1 MKYIHTIVF
10 IFLASAPL
18 LAQDYRIDLNLRAST
33 LATFDLQ
40 DKEFQS
46 LGYDRYWVTPDIGA
60 SMEALFFIKDFVGV
74 GAFYTQ
80 SIIEGEYEHE
90 IYSAYDYYYGELSK
104 YKVSMYGLA
113 AQITTSRKKTFR
125 IYAVGRVGNY
135 QMVEKFDGFTIGSKG
150 MAYSAGFGVMLK
162 ISRRISFNIF
172 EANYTWL
179 PKEFSLENDIA
190 LSGGQVQSGL
200 SVKLFRKK

>member
-33 LATFDLQ
+33 LATFDIG
-40 DKEFQS
+40 DEAFQS
-46 LGYDRYWVTPDIGA
+46 LNYDRYWVTPDIGA
-60 SMEALFFIKDFVGV
+60 SVEALFFLKDFVGV

-80 SIIEGEYEHE
+80 SIMEGEYEHE
-90 IYSAYDYYYGELSK
+90 MYSGYNYYDEISK

-113 AQITTSRKKTFR
+113 AQVTTSRKKTFR
-125 IYAVGRVGNY
+125 IYAVGRIGNY
-135 QMVEKFDGFTIGSKG
+135 QMAEKFDGFTIGSKG
-150 MAYSAGFGVMLK
+150 MAYSGGFGIMLK
-162 ISRRISFNIF
+162 LSRRVSYNIF

-179 PKEFSLENDIA
+179 PKEFSLENDVA
-190 LSGGQVQSGL
+190 LSGGQVQSGF
-200 SVKLFRKK
+200 SVKLYRKK

>member
-1 MKYIHTIVF
+1 MKYIHSILFTL
-10 IFLASAPL
+10 LASAPL

-33 LATFDLQ
+33 LATFDMG
-40 DKEFQS
+40 DEEFQS
-46 LGYDRYWVTPDIGA
+46 LGYDRYWVTPDIAG
-60 SMEALFFIKDFVGV
+60 SVEALVFIKDFVGV

-80 SIIEGEYEHE
+80 SIMEGEYTHE
-90 IYSAYDYYYGELSK
+90 LYESFNYYNDNSK
-104 YKVSMYGLA
+104 YKVSMYGLT

-135 QMVEKFDGFTIGSKG
+135 EMVEKFDGFTIGSKG
-150 MAYSAGFGVMLK
+150 MAYSAGFGIMLK
-162 ISRRISFNIF
+162 LSRRISFNIF